1 MGLYHLDHTVLTCD
15 FVSLTEYEQSCRY
28 ARRVGKRGRRPGP
41 KKQASDQ
48 LESQEQQFQGLS
60 VATPGGQP
68 SEAGH
73 DGGLH
78 RPGQQSAQMDKWY
91 ELQNT
96 LNRDMDSM
104 SNGSSPTTVNE
115 TIGGWQHI
123 SSETMEAWKD
133 ETFDLHHSQSP
144 DLRRDRR
151 RQDSGLS
158 AITDRDAFMRTSGHD
173 ALNSPNL
180 NIYPHSLS
188 GRDSLHASAQEPVG
202 ALPQQS
208 TITVPSLL
216 NTPEAVTSPATAR
229 SGQREM
235 PESARSCR
243 YQCLAPVVSLLQG
256 IIDADLACELL
267 EMYFVEPGG
276 SLFRCSSPY
285 VLTHV
290 VRKASLLR
298 NDAPRKTT
306 PALLVT
312 MLWVSAQTAD
322 SSLFLLPGQKTRVC
336 EGLRKL
342 MISLIQDRDRDSWHR
357 ITGEIFILYVAGIF
371 VLTCTRQMAH
381 CSGKMKATPRV
392 MPTLLR
398 TELLARARLFR
409 LHRRSTMFSYICC

>member
-1 MGLYHLDHTVLTCD
+1 MGLYHLARTVLTCD
-15 FVSLTEYEQSCRY
+15 FVCLTEYEQSCHY
-28 ARRVGKRGRRPGP
+28 ARRVGKRGRRPGS

-48 LESQEQQFQGLS
+48 PENQEQSQGLS
-60 VATPGGQP
+60 VATPGGKP
-68 SEAGH
+68 SEVGH
-73 DGGLH
+73 DGGLR
-78 RPGQQSAQMDKWY
+78 RPDQQSAQMDKWY

-96 LNRDMDSM
+96 SNRDMESM

-123 SSETMEAWKD
+123 SSEAIGDWKD

-144 DLRRDRR
+144 DLRRNHRR
-151 RQDSGLS
+151 HDSGLS
-158 AITDRDAFMRTSGHD
+158 AITDRDAFMRTAGHD

-188 GRDSLHASAQEPVG
+188 GRDSLHASAHESAG

-235 PESARSCR
+235 PESARPCR

-290 VRKASLLR
+290 IRKTSLLR

-306 PALLVT
+306 PTLLVT

-342 MISLIQDRDRDSWHR
+342 MVSLIQDRDRDSWHR
-357 ITGEIFILYVAGIF
+357 ITGEISI
-371 VLTCTRQMAH
+371 
-381 CSGKMKATPRV
+381 
-392 MPTLLR
+392 
-398 TELLARARLFR
+398 
-409 LHRRSTMFSYICC
+409 